1 MLHIGIVSTGIYL
14 PEEFLTGK
22 KIAELAG
29 LPVAVVEEKMG
40 IRKKYLPGAQDHTC
54 QMGII
59 AAKKAIAKA
68 GIDPLEIDL
77 VIYIGEEHKEY
88 PVWTAGI
95 KLQEEVGA
103 LNAWAF
109 DVALR
114 CGTTVMAL
122 KVAKS
127 MMLADPS
134 IRTVL
139 LAGGYRN
146 VDFLDYENPRS
157 RFMFNLAAGGGAI
170 VLQKDVDKNL
180 LLETEI
186 ITDGSFSEDVVVVA
200 GGTKN
205 PLTKEALD
213 RRLNK
218 LDVLDPEGMKQRL
231 EQKSM
236 GNFLKVIRESLRKSG
251 YSEADLSYLAILHM
265 KKSAHEYVLKEL
277 GLSEEQSIYLEDYGH
292 IGQIDQILSLE
303 LALEQGKIKDGD
315 VAVLVSAGIGYAWG
329 ATTIKWGK
337 GDGNGECVH
346 EKSAFA
352 EW

>member
-1 MLHIGIVSTGIYL
+1 VVKVLQIGIVSTGLYL
-14 PEEFLTGK
+14 PEEYLTGRE
-22 KIAELAG
+22 IAQKAG
-29 LPVAVVEEKMG
+29 IPTNVVEEKMG
-40 IRKKYLPGAQDHTC
+40 IKKKYVPGPNDHTC
-54 QMGII
+54 EMGII
-59 AAKKAIAKA
+59 AAKQAIEKA
-68 GIDPLEIDL
+68 GINPLEIDV

-88 PVWTAGI
+88 PLWTAGI

-127 MMLADPS
+127 LMMADTT
-134 IRTVL
+134 INTVL

-146 VDFLDYENPRS
+146 VDFIDYQNPRT
-157 RFMFNLAAGGGAI
+157 RFMFNLGAGGGAI
-170 VLQKDVDKNL
+170 LLKKGHNENV
-180 LLETEI
+180 LLETELL
-186 ITDGSFSEDVVVVA
+186 TDGSFSEDVVVVS

-205 PLTKEALD
+205 PITKEAIEQ
-213 RRLNK
+213 RTNK

-236 GNFLKVIRESLRKSG
+236 VNFIKVIRESMRKSG
-251 YSEADLSYLAILHM
+251 YKDEDISYLAMLHM

-277 GLSEEQSIYLEDYGH
+277 GLSGEQSIYLEDYGH

-303 LALEQGKIKDGD
+303 LALKEGKVKEGD
-315 VAVLVSAGIGYAWG
+315 LVVCVSAGIGYAWG

-337 GDGNGECVH
+337 VT
-346 EKSAFA
+346 
-352 EW
+352 

>member
-1 MLHIGIVSTGIYL
+1 VVDVLQIGIVSTGLYL
-14 PEEFLTGK
+14 PQDYITGK
-22 KIAELAG
+22 EIADKASI
-29 LPVAVVEEKMG
+29 PAHVVEEKMG
-40 IRKKYLPGAQDHTC
+40 IKKKYVPGPDDHTC
-54 QMGII
+54 EMGII
-59 AAKKAIAKA
+59 AAKQAIKKA
-68 GIDPLEIDL
+68 GIDPMEIDL

-88 PVWTAGI
+88 PLWTAGI

-127 MMLADPS
+127 LMIADPT
-134 IRTVL
+134 IQTVL

-146 VDFLDYENPRS
+146 GDFINYQNPRT
-157 RFMFNLAAGGGAI
+157 RFMFNLGAGGGAI
-170 VLQKDVDKNL
+170 LLKKDHNENI
-180 LLETEI
+180 LLETELL
-186 ITDGSFSEDVVVVA
+186 TDGSFSEDVVVVS

-213 RRLNK
+213 QRLNM

-236 GNFLKVIRESLRKSG
+236 ANFLKVVRESVRKSG
-251 YSEADLSYLAILHM
+251 YKEEEISFIAMLHM

-277 GLSEEQSIYLEDYGH
+277 GLSHQQSIYLEEYGH

-303 LALEQGKIKDGD
+303 LAVNEGKVKEGD
-315 VAVLVSAGIGYAWG
+315 IVVLVSAGIGYAWG
-329 ATTIKWGK
+329 ASTIKWGR
-337 GDGNGECVH
+337 VM
-346 EKSAFA
+346 
-352 EW
+352 

>member
-1 MLHIGIVSTGIYL
+1 MVLQIGILSTGIYL
-14 PEEFLTGK
+14 PGEFLTGK
-22 KIAELAG
+22 EIAELAG
-29 LPVAVVEEKMG
+29 IPAPVVEGKMG
-40 IRKKYLPGAQDHTC
+40 IRKKHIPGSDDHTC
-54 QMGII
+54 EMGIT

-88 PVWTAGI
+88 PLWTAGI

-103 LNAWAF
+103 VNAWAF

-127 MMLADPS
+127 LMIADPG

-146 VDFLDYENPRS
+146 VDFIDYENPRT
-157 RFMFNLAAGGGAI
+157 RFMFNLGAGGGAI
-170 VLQKDVDKNL
+170 LLQKGHNENL
-180 LLETEI
+180 LLETEL
-186 ITDGSFSEDVVVVA
+186 ITDGSFSEDVVVVS

-205 PLTKEALD
+205 PITKEAID
-213 RRLNK
+213 QRLNK
-218 LDVLDPEGMKQRL
+218 LDVLDPGGMKQRL

-236 GNFLKVIRESLRKSG
+236 DNFLKVIRKSLRKSG
-251 YSEADLSYLAILHM
+251 YREADLSYLAILHM

-303 LALEQGKIKDGD
+303 LALEEGKVKEGD
-315 VAVLVSAGIGYAWG
+315 VVVFVSAGIGYAWG

-337 GDGNGECVH
+337 GD
-346 EKSAFA
+346 
-352 EW
+352 

>member
-1 MLHIGIVSTGIYL
+1 MDILQIGIVSTGLYL
-14 PEEFLTGK
+14 PQDYITGK
-22 KIAELAG
+22 EIAEKASI
-29 LPVAVVEEKMG
+29 PAHVVEEKMG
-40 IRKKYLPGAQDHTC
+40 IKKKYVPGPDDHTC
-54 QMGII
+54 EMGIK
-59 AAKKAIAKA
+59 AAKQAIKTA
-68 GIDPLEIDL
+68 GIHPMEIDV

-88 PVWTAGI
+88 PLWTAGI

-127 MMLADPS
+127 LMIADS
-134 IRTVL
+134 TIQTVL

-146 VDFLDYENPRS
+146 GDFIDYQNPRT
-157 RFMFNLAAGGGAI
+157 RFMFNLSAGGGAI
-170 VLQKDVDKNL
+170 LLKRDHKENI
-180 LLETEI
+180 LLETELL
-186 ITDGSFSEDVVVVA
+186 TDGSFSEDVVVVS

-205 PLTKEALD
+205 PITKEAID
-213 RRLNK
+213 QRLNM

-236 GNFLKVIRESLRKSG
+236 ANFLKVIRESVRKSG
-251 YSEADLSYLAILHM
+251 YKVGDISFIAMLHM

-277 GLSEEQSIYLEDYGH
+277 GLSHQQSIYLEDYGH

-303 LALEQGKIKDGD
+303 LAVKDGKVKEGD
-315 VAVLVSAGIGYAWG
+315 IVVLVSAGIGYAWG
-329 ATTIKWGK
+329 ASTIKWGR
-337 GDGNGECVH
+337 VM
-346 EKSAFA
+346 
-352 EW
+352 

>member
-1 MLHIGIVSTGIYL
+1 MQIGIVSTGLYL
-14 PEEFLTGK
+14 PQDYLTGK
-22 KIAELAG
+22 EIAEKASI
-29 LPVAVVEEKMG
+29 PAHIVEEKMG
-40 IRKKYLPGAQDHTC
+40 IKKKYVPGPDDHTC

-59 AAKKAIAKA
+59 AAKEAIKNA
-68 GIDPLEIDL
+68 GIDPMEINV

-88 PVWTAGI
+88 PLWTAGI
-95 KLQEEVGA
+95 KLQEAVGA

-127 MMLADPS
+127 LMMADS
-134 IRTVL
+134 TIQTVL

-146 VDFLDYENPRS
+146 GDFIDYQNPRT
-157 RFMFNLAAGGGAI
+157 RFMFNLGAGGGAI
-170 VLQKDVDKNL
+170 LLKKGHNENL
-180 LLETEI
+180 LLETELL
-186 ITDGSFSEDVVVVA
+186 TDGTFSEDVVVVS

-205 PLTKEALD
+205 PITKEAID
-213 RRLNK
+213 QRLNM

-236 GNFLKVIRESLRKSG
+236 ANFLKVVRESVRKSG
-251 YSEADLSYLAILHM
+251 YKEEDISFIAMLHM

-277 GLSEEQSIYLEDYGH
+277 GLSHQQSIYLEDYGH

-303 LALEQGKIKDGD
+303 LAVNEGKLKEGD
-315 VAVLVSAGIGYAWG
+315 IVVLVSAGIGYAWG
-329 ATTIKWGK
+329 ASTIKWGR
-337 GDGNGECVH
+337 VM
-346 EKSAFA
+346 
-352 EW
+352 